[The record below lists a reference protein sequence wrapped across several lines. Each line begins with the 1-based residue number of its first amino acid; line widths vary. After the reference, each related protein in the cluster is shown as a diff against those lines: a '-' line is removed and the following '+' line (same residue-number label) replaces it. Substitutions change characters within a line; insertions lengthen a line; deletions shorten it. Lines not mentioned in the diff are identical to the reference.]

1 MLCCFKP
8 FLVGIECH
16 ITLLN
21 FYYIHFNFHL
31 IWILVK
37 AMWHA
42 GTFFYALMSCLQRL
56 FIFFSNLKSLN
67 MLWITWRRYFARHF
81 EIGFDSLVCE
91 DSEDCT
97 LISACCPSLCMH
109 AYGETRSQHVFT
121 SYGPVSSITPNYVI
135 FYSWTWGP
143 DRKAL
148 LVVIKKE
155 LAEINGIYSW
165 KKSCRLA
172 YTK

>member
-21 FYYIHFNFHL
+21 FYYIHFNFCL

-37 AMWHA
+37 TMWHA

-67 MLWITWRRYFARHF
+67 MLWITWRRYFGRHF

>member
-1 MLCCFKP
+1 MKAHTP
-8 FLVGIECH
+8 LVHCKNNKFTGAENIN
-16 ITLLN
+16 IRLQGPSTPLSS
-21 FYYIHFNFHL
+21 
-31 IWILVK
+31 
-37 AMWHA
+37 
-42 GTFFYALMSCLQRL
+42 YASATTRL
-56 FIFFSNLKSLN
+56 DCSFFSNLKSLN
-67 MLWITWRRYFARHF
+67 MLWITWHRYFAGHF
-81 EIGFDSLVCE
+81 EIGFDGLVCE

-155 LAEINGIYSW
+155 LAEINGIFSW
-165 KKSCRLA
+165 KKSWRFA
-172 YTK
+172 DT

>member
-1 MLCCFKP
+1 MLFQTIFSWYRMSYYIIEFLLHP
-8 FLVGIECH
+8 FQFPFN
-16 ITLLN
+16 LN
-21 FYYIHFNFHL
+21 FSKSNVARRNVFLCFDVLSSKTVH
-31 IWILVK
+31 
-37 AMWHA
+37 
-42 GTFFYALMSCLQRL
+42 
-56 FIFFSNLKSLN
+56 FFSNLKSLN
-67 MLWITWRRYFARHF
+67 MLWITWRRYFGRHF

-155 LAEINGIYSW
+155 LAEINGICSW
-165 KKSCRLA
+165 KKSWRLA
-172 YTK
+172 DT